1 MGLVIEAVCA
11 GIAKK
16 IAEDIYMWLKPLVL
30 AKFKRQKQYQ
40 ILFI

>member
-1 MGLVIEAVCA
+1 MGLVIEAACA

-30 AKFKRQKQYQ
+30 SKLKRPKRYE